1 MKQRHLP
8 QRHRGTVKNNRF
20 KPVEKIVV
28 FRLCLCALCGEKGAF
43 VSWKSKDLLTLEEL
57 SAAEITHILD
67 TASSFKEVSTRS
79 VKKVPALRGRTVV
92 LFFHEPS
99 TRTRISFELAAKR
112 LSADMLN
119 VQSASAALGKGVT
132 LIESLKTLDCM
143 TIDALVVRHKSS
155 GVPQMLAN
163 ITKAT
168 VINAGDGSHEH
179 PTQGLLDLLTIREHK
194 GKVEGLTVTI
204 VGDITHSR
212 VARSNIRGLL
222 KLGAKVR
229 VCAPPTLL
237 PMGIETMGVEIFHD
251 LDKALDGTDVVY
263 VLRLQLERQKN
274 NLFPTI
280 REYSLLFGVN
290 NERLKRA
297 KKDAIVM
304 HPGPMNRGV
313 EISSGVADGSQSVID
328 DQVTNGVAVS
338 MAVFYLLQGEK
349 EEKTS

>member
-1 MKQRHLP
+1 M
-8 QRHRGTVKNNRF
+8 
-20 KPVEKIVV
+20 
-28 FRLCLCALCGEKGAF
+28 
-43 VSWKSKDLLTLEEL
+43 SWKSKDLLTLEEL
-57 SAAEITHILD
+57 TAEEITLILD

-112 LSADMLN
+112 LSADILN
-119 VQSASAALGKGVT
+119 VQTASSSLVKGET
-132 LIESLKTLDCM
+132 LIDTLKTLESM

-155 GVPQMLAN
+155 GVPQMLASV
-163 ITKAT
+163 TKAS

-179 PTQGLLDLLTIREHK
+179 PTQGLLDLFTIREQK
-194 GKVEGLTVTI
+194 GKIEGLTVTI

-212 VARSNIRGLL
+212 VARSNIHALN

-229 VCAPPTLL
+229 LCAPPTLL
-237 PMGIETMGVEIFHD
+237 PVGIEKMGAAVYHD
-251 LDKALDGTDVVY
+251 LDKALEGTDVVY

-280 REYSLLFGVN
+280 REYSMTFGVN

-313 EISSGVADGSQSVID
+313 EISSGVADGSASVID
-328 DQVTNGVAVS
+328 DQVTNGVAVR
-338 MAVFYLLQGEK
+338 MAVLYLLQGESK
-349 EEKTS
+349 EGANP

>member
-1 MKQRHLP
+1 M
-8 QRHRGTVKNNRF
+8 
-20 KPVEKIVV
+20 
-28 FRLCLCALCGEKGAF
+28 
-43 VSWKSKDLLTLEEL
+43 SWKSKDLLTLQEL
-57 SAAEITHILD
+57 SADEIAHILD

-99 TRTRISFELAAKR
+99 TRTRTSFELAAKR
-112 LSADMLN
+112 LSADILN
-119 VQSASAALGKGVT
+119 IQTAGSSLVKGET
-132 LIESLKTLDCM
+132 LIDTLKTLEAM
-143 TIDALVVRHKSS
+143 TIDAIVVRHKSS
-155 GVPQMLAN
+155 GVAQMLAN
-163 ITKAT
+163 ITPAT
-168 VINAGDGSHEH
+168 VINAGDGAHEH
-179 PTQGLLDLLTIREHK
+179 PTQGLLDLFTIREQK
-194 GKVEGLTVTI
+194 GKIQGLTVTI

-212 VARSNIRGLL
+212 VARSNIYALN
-222 KLGAKVR
+222 KMGAKVR

-237 PMGIETMGVEIFHD
+237 PMGIEKMGVTVYHD

-313 EISSGVADGSQSVID
+313 EISSGVADGPQSVID
-328 DQVTNGVAVS
+328 DQVTNGVAVR
-338 MAVFYLLQGEK
+338 MAVLYLLQGETK
-349 EEKTS
+349 EGVQP

>member
-1 MKQRHLP
+1 M
-8 QRHRGTVKNNRF
+8 
-20 KPVEKIVV
+20 
-28 FRLCLCALCGEKGAF
+28 
-43 VSWKSKDLLTLEEL
+43 SWKSKDLLTLEEL
-57 SAAEITHILD
+57 SAPEITHILD

-112 LSADMLN
+112 LSADILN
-119 VQSASAALGKGVT
+119 VQTASSSLVKGET
-132 LIESLKTLDCM
+132 LIDTLKTLESM

-155 GVPQMLAN
+155 GVPQMLAQ

-194 GKVEGLTVTI
+194 GKVDGLTVTI

-222 KLGAKVR
+222 KLGARVR

-237 PMGIETMGVEIFHD
+237 PTGIEKMGVEIFHD

-280 REYSLLFGVN
+280 REYSLLYGVN

-328 DQVTNGVAVS
+328 DQVTNGVAVR
-338 MAVFYLLQGEK
+338 MAVLYLLQGESN
-349 EEKTS
+349 EKPN

>member
-1 MKQRHLP
+1 M
-8 QRHRGTVKNNRF
+8 
-20 KPVEKIVV
+20 
-28 FRLCLCALCGEKGAF
+28 
-43 VSWKSKDLLTLEEL
+43 SWKSKDLLTLEEL
-57 SAAEITHILD
+57 SAEEITHILD

-112 LSADMLN
+112 LSADILN
-119 VQSASAALGKGVT
+119 VQTASSSIVKGET
-132 LIESLKTLDCM
+132 LIDTLKTLESM

-155 GVPQMLAN
+155 GVPQMLASV
-163 ITKAT
+163 TKAS

-179 PTQGLLDLLTIREHK
+179 PTQGLLDLFTIREQK
-194 GKVEGLTVTI
+194 GKIEGLTVTI

-212 VARSNIRGLL
+212 VARSDIHALK

-229 VCAPPTLL
+229 LCAPPTLL
-237 PMGIETMGVEIFHD
+237 PVGIEKMGATVYHD
-251 LDKALDGTDVVY
+251 LDKALEGTDVVY

-280 REYSLLFGVN
+280 REYSMTFGVN

-313 EISSGVADGSQSVID
+313 EISSGVADGPASVID
-328 DQVTNGVAVS
+328 DQVTNGVAVR
-338 MAVFYLLQGEK
+338 MAVLYLLQGE
-349 EEKTS
+349 EQKTS

>member
-1 MKQRHLP
+1 M
-8 QRHRGTVKNNRF
+8 
-20 KPVEKIVV
+20 
-28 FRLCLCALCGEKGAF
+28 
-43 VSWKSKDLLTLEEL
+43 SWKSKDLLTLEEL

-112 LSADMLN
+112 LSADILN
-119 VQSASAALGKGVT
+119 VQAASSSLVKGET
-132 LIESLKTLDCM
+132 LIDTLKTLESM
-143 TIDALVVRHKSS
+143 TIDAIVVRHKSS

-179 PTQGLLDLLTIREHK
+179 PTQGLLDLYTIREQK
-194 GKVEGLTVTI
+194 GKIEGLTVTI
-204 VGDITHSR
+204 IGDITHSR
-212 VARSNIRGLL
+212 VARSNIHGLL
-222 KLGAKVR
+222 KLGARVK

-237 PMGIETMGVEIFHD
+237 PTGIEKMGVEIFHD
-251 LDKALDGTDVVY
+251 LEKALHGTDVVY

-280 REYSLLFGVN
+280 REYSMMYGVN
-290 NERLKRA
+290 NEKLKRA

-313 EISSGVADGSQSVID
+313 EISSGVADGPQSVID
-328 DQVTNGVAVS
+328 EQVTNGVAVR
-338 MAVFYLLQGEK
+338 MAVLYLLQGEPG
-349 EEKTS
+349 EKNA

>member
-1 MKQRHLP
+1 M
-8 QRHRGTVKNNRF
+8 
-20 KPVEKIVV
+20 
-28 FRLCLCALCGEKGAF
+28 
-43 VSWKSKDLLTLEEL
+43 SWKSKDLLTLEEL
-57 SAAEITHILD
+57 SAAEIIHILD

-112 LSADMLN
+112 LSADILN
-119 VQSASAALGKGVT
+119 VQTASSSLVKGET
-132 LIESLKTLDCM
+132 LIDTLKTLESM
-143 TIDALVVRHKSS
+143 TIDAIVVRHKSS

-179 PTQGLLDLLTIREHK
+179 PTQGLLDLYTIREQK
-194 GKVEGLTVTI
+194 GKIEGLTVTI
-204 VGDITHSR
+204 IGDITHSR
-212 VARSNIRGLL
+212 VARSNIYGLL

-229 VCAPPTLL
+229 VCAPATLIPT
-237 PMGIETMGVEIFHD
+237 GIEKMGVEIFHD
-251 LDKALDGTDVVY
+251 LDKALYGTDVVY

-280 REYSLLFGVN
+280 REYSMMYGVN
-290 NERLKRA
+290 NEKLKRA

-313 EISSGVADGSQSVID
+313 EISSGVADGPQSVID
-328 DQVTNGVAVS
+328 EQVTNGVAVR
-338 MAVFYLLQGEK
+338 MAVLYLLQGEK
-349 EEKTS
+349 QNDGN

>member
-1 MKQRHLP
+1 MSL
-8 QRHRGTVKNNRF
+8 
-20 KPVEKIVV
+20 
-28 FRLCLCALCGEKGAF
+28 
-43 VSWKSKDLLTLEEL
+43 KSKDLLTLEEL
-57 SAAEITHILD
+57 SAAEIVHILD
-67 TASSFKEVSTRS
+67 TASSFKEVSSRE

-112 LSADMLN
+112 LSADILN
-119 VQSASAALGKGVT
+119 VQTASSSLVKGET
-132 LIESLKTLDCM
+132 LIDTLKTLESM
-143 TIDALVVRHKSS
+143 TIDAIVVRHKSS

-168 VINAGDGSHEH
+168 VINAGDGAHEH
-179 PTQGLLDLLTIREHK
+179 PTQGLLDLFTIREHK
-194 GKVEGLTVTI
+194 GGIEGKTVTI
-204 VGDITHSR
+204 IGDITHSR
-212 VARSNIRGLL
+212 VARSNIHALN

-237 PMGIETMGVEIFHD
+237 PTGIEKMGVEVFHD
-251 LDKALDGTDVVY
+251 LDKALKNTDVVY

-280 REYSLLFGVN
+280 REYSMMFGVTT
-290 NERLKRA
+290 ERLKHA

-313 EISSGVADGSQSVID
+313 EISSGVADGPASVID
-328 DQVTNGVAVS
+328 DQVTNGVAVR
-338 MAVFYLLQGEK
+338 MAVLYLLQGEK
-349 EEKTS
+349 GVNNG

>member
-1 MKQRHLP
+1 M
-8 QRHRGTVKNNRF
+8 T
-20 KPVEKIVV
+20 
-28 FRLCLCALCGEKGAF
+28 
-43 VSWKSKDLLTLEEL
+43 WKSKDLLTLEEL

-112 LSADMLN
+112 LSADILN
-119 VQSASAALGKGVT
+119 VQTASSSLVKGET
-132 LIESLKTLDCM
+132 LIDTLKTLESM

-194 GKVEGLTVTI
+194 GKIEGLTVTI

-212 VARSNIRGLL
+212 VARSDIRALN

-229 VCAPPTLL
+229 VCAPPTLI
-237 PMGIETMGVEIFHD
+237 PMGIEKMGVEVFHD
-251 LDKALDGTDVVY
+251 LDKALSGTDVVY

-280 REYSLLFGVN
+280 REYSMMYGVN

-313 EISSGVADGSQSVID
+313 EISSGVADGPASVID
-328 DQVTNGVAVS
+328 EQVTNGVAVR
-338 MAVFYLLQGEK
+338 MAVLYLLQGESN
-349 EEKTS
+349 EKPS